1 MDELPEFCARVL
13 GDGEAAER
21 AVERAR
27 REGDDRTRAL
37 ARAVA
42 VCREVSAG
50 NCARSSSSADGGG
63 RQEEADREPEDAE
76 RGPAE
81 ADREPEEA
89 DREPEDAGRR
99 LAEAVAGELA
109 RASARLPLGQRE
121 ALALR
126 QLGCSHAELASVVG
140 IEASA
145 VAPLLARARLR
156 LRSEIRGGQAG
167 LADCPE
173 RDRALRTIALRQDRE
188 EVPEAD
194 EDWLLEHL
202 GHCAGC
208 AQVHAAMLEAS
219 ACYRAW
225 RVAPAR

>member
-1 MDELPEFCARVL
+1 MDELQEFCTRVL

-21 AVERAR
+21 AAQRAR
-27 REGDDRTRAL
+27 REGDDRAQAL
-37 ARAVA
+37 ARAVMA
-42 VCREVSAG
+42 CREVGGGNGDRSEPGTPAAGGQGSAEG
-50 NCARSSSSADGGG
+50 DREVPDGG
-63 RQEEADREPEDAE
+63 RALAD
-76 RGPAE
+76 
-81 ADREPEEA
+81 
-89 DREPEDAGRR
+89 
-99 LAEAVAGELA
+99 AVAAELA
-109 RASARLPLGQRE
+109 RASGRLPLGQRE

-140 IEASA
+140 IETSA

-156 LRSEIRGGQAG
+156 LRRELRGGQAG
-167 LADCPE
+167 AADCPE

-188 EVPEAD
+188 SVPEAD
-194 EDWLLEHL
+194 EDWLLDHL

-225 RVAPAR
+225 RVPPAR

>member
-63 RQEEADREPEDAE
+63 PQEEADREPGDAE

-81 ADREPEEA
+81 TGREPEHA
-89 DREPEDAGRR
+89 DRG

>member
-1 MDELPEFCARVL
+1 MDELQEFCARVL
-13 GDGEAAER
+13 GNGEAAER
-21 AVERAR
+21 AADRAR
-27 REGDDRTRAL
+27 REGDDRTRGL

-42 VCREVSAG
+42 ACRQVGAG
-50 NCARSSSSADGGG
+50 NGEPAADG
-63 RQEEADREPEDAE
+63 DREP
-76 RGPAE
+76 GKGG
-81 ADREPEEA
+81 
-89 DREPEDAGRR
+89 AGG
-99 LAEAVAGELA
+99 LAQAVAGELA

-126 QLGCSHAELASVVG
+126 RLGCSHAELASVVG

-156 LRSEIRGGQAG
+156 LRREIRGGQAG
-167 LADCPE
+167 DADCPE
-173 RDRALRTIALRQDRE
+173 RERALRTIALRQDGE

>member
-1 MDELPEFCARVL
+1 MDELEEFCARVL
-13 GDGEAAER
+13 GNGEAAER
-21 AVERAR
+21 AVQRAR
-27 REGDDRTRAL
+27 RGGGDRTQAL
-37 ARAVA
+37 TRAVVA
-42 VCREVSAG
+42 CREVGDG
-50 NCARSSSSADGGG
+50 NGEPAPDGDRGPGEEGDGG
-63 RQEEADREPEDAE
+63 
-76 RGPAE
+76 
-81 ADREPEEA
+81 
-89 DREPEDAGRR
+89 
-99 LAEAVAGELA
+99 LAAAVASELA
-109 RASARLPLGQRE
+109 RASARLTLGQRE
-121 ALALR
+121 ILALR

-140 IEASA
+140 IETSA

-156 LRSEIRGGQAG
+156 LRREIRGGHAG
-167 LADCPE
+167 HADCPE
-173 RDRALRTIALRQDRE
+173 RERALRTIALRQDGE